1 MIIIL
6 CLECPGTT
14 FDEAFK
20 SAQRVAIILQLTV
33 EFNFNGVNVL
43 VRSDSD
49 LDGVSKRYMKDLRE
63 LSCRVS
69 SGMGSCAKV
78 HVAPAGWQ
86 LVPVEPTISM
96 CIAGDGARVN
106 VDDATRTPAI
116 YRAMLAAVQKGGE

>member
-1 MIIIL
+1 MIIL
-6 CLECPGTT
+6 CLECPGAT

-49 LDGVSKRYMKDLRE
+49 LDDVSKRYRRELRE

-69 SGMGSCAKV
+69 SKDAIPMDVRIMTSIAQAAADAVNLANEKQLRV
-78 HVAPAGWQ
+78 VFDFNDVAVWADPGESAQ
-86 LVPVEPTISM
+86 
-96 CIAGDGARVN
+96 RV
-106 VDDATRTPAI
+106 
-116 YRAMLAAVQKGGE
+116 VQRWEEA